1 DFVPVGLSM
10 QEAKPETIA
19 KGVPAFLLSRQL
31 TGPLAVIIGWLFSLG
46 LF

>member
-1 DFVPVGLSM
+1 
-10 QEAKPETIA
+10 
-19 KGVPAFLLSRQL
+19 SRQL

>member
-1 DFVPVGLSM
+1 
-10 QEAKPETIA
+10 
-19 KGVPAFLLSRQL
+19 LSRQL

>member
-1 DFVPVGLSM
+1 
-10 QEAKPETIA
+10 
-19 KGVPAFLLSRQL
+19 LLSRQL

>member
-1 DFVPVGLSM
+1 
-10 QEAKPETIA
+10 
-19 KGVPAFLLSRQL
+19 PAFLLSRQL

>member
-1 DFVPVGLSM
+1 
-10 QEAKPETIA
+10 A